1 MASAVEPALL
11 ALQPDE
17 NLLLPA
23 FPDPLDPQRREVD
36 RHPVFEARAEEG
48 MHVRMIRS
56 ALAAVLMD
64 GEHALSASGGA
75 AEGLL
80 DGVTQNALAE
90 MAAQP
95 LEGAWPRGCPRSG

>member
-1 MASAVEPALL
+1 
-11 ALQPDE
+11 
-17 NLLLPA
+17 
-23 FPDPLDPQRREVD
+23 
-36 RHPVFEARAEEG
+36 
-48 MHVRMIRS
+48 MIRS